1 VEADLKGMTETTIG
15 TVRTLLKGAIAET
28 DDPEVHFKLRTALQL
43 LAVIDRQQEVASE
56 ALEHAEIEADVRENL
71 RELGYLG

>member
-1 VEADLKGMTETTIG
+1 MTETTID
-15 TVRTLLKGAIAET
+15 TVRTLLESSVAET

-56 ALEHAEIEADVRENL
+56 ALENAEIEAKTRENL
-71 RELGYLG
+71 RELGYLN